1 MEKLVDKIYFK
12 GKREKLI
19 SELREQGISELT
31 LGAMSK
37 IPRHLFVSPRLFASS
52 YLDKV
57 LPISKKPNWRKPLDF
72 WRDKSS
78 LSQPRVIAKMTDRLK
93 LESTDRV
100 LEIGTA
106 TGYQAAVLS
115 QLAGEVVT
123 VDVFHDL
130 CKAAKMRLDKLK
142 IDNVNVLVADG
153 SIHFTEEE
161 MFNKII
167 VTASVPPT
175 PRPHPLLKLLK
186 PGGLAVMP
194 LGGVA
199 GEEFWCQMLSI
210 RAVEDSFV
218 IEEQEPGYTFVN
230 LEGRGGWESFNRS
243 MTHAFHGN
251 FLEQLGGST
260 ELSFD

>member
-1 MEKLVDKIYFK
+1 MEKLVDKIYFQ

-130 CKAAKMRLDKLK
+130 CKAAKSRLNKLE
-142 IDNVNVLVADG
+142 IDNVHVLVADG
-153 SIHFTEEE
+153 SIHFTEGGI
-161 MFNKII
+161 FDKII

-175 PRPHPLLKLLK
+175 FPPHPLLKLLK

-194 LGGVA
+194 LGGVV
-199 GEEFWCQMLSI
+199 GKEELCQMLSI
-210 RAVEDSFV
+210 RATKDSFV
-218 IEEQEPGYTFVN
+218 IEEQDPGYVFVN
-230 LEGRGGWESFNRS
+230 LEGRAGWRAFNRAIIDS
-243 MTHAFHGN
+243 FYENAIDK
-251 FLEQLGGST
+251 LGGNI
-260 ELSFD
+260 ELGSE